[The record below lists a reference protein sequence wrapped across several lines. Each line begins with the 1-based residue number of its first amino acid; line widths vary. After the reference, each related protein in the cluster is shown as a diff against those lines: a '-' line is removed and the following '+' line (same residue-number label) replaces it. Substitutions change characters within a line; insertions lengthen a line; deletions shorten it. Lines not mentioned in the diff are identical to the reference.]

1 MFNTTSRMDIN
12 GRYYQQFIYDDLP
25 DIINMCDMREVKQ
38 RNEKIMKICKLV
50 IDNLEGQETNTNSLE
65 SNENKSHETT
75 DSIQLQ
81 KQRSQSSNKC
91 VDQNDKSETLLHNN
105 RANYCDR
112 NEINREEKSTENE
125 DKNPKALI
133 RCPICLKQI
142 ADKDCIE
149 CTRCFMWIHKM

>member
-1 MFNTTSRMDIN
+1 MDIN

-38 RNEKIMKICKLV
+38 LNEKIMKICKLG
-50 IDNLEGQETNTNSLE
+50 IDNLEEQEINTNSIE

-81 KQRSQSSNKC
+81 KQSSQSSNKC
-91 VDQNDKSETLLHNN
+91 VNKNDKSETLLHNN

-149 CTRCFMWIHKM
+149 CTRCFM